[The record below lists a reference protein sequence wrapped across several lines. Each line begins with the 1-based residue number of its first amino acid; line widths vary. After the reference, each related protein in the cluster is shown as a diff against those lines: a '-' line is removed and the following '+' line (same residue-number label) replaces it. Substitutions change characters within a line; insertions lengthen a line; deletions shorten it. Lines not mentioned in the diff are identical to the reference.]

1 MGGGI
6 LGCGSQASHPSHS
19 HCIPSLCP
27 IMPTSATRASHCR
40 PYITSHCPEC
50 HASPSPQPWPLG
62 RYGQYLLYTRGWSP
76 GKAKIWASVSSP
88 TFHESNQC
96 ASHKEPC
103 LVHSITSYPGWEL
116 VCACLGM
123 TLGLCFFF
131 YLSGCL
137 LGLTPCVEL
146 EAAKSGANVLA
157 SVRTVK
163 SPRAGPHFSHLSLPP
178 QLVIASL
185 PELSRH

>member
-1 MGGGI
+1 MIWPPLQTWDFRANQIFVRTCASWGTSACSHAWPSGTSVVGGMGGGI

-50 HASPSPQPWPLG
+50 HASPSPHPWPLG

-96 ASHKEPC
+96 ASHKEPYD
-103 LVHSITSYPGWEL
+103 LVWFTP
-116 VCACLGM
+116 
-123 TLGLCFFF
+123 
-131 YLSGCL
+131 L
-137 LGLTPCVEL
+137 LPILDGNWCVP
-146 EAAKSGANVLA
+146 AWG
-157 SVRTVK
+157 
-163 SPRAGPHFSHLSLPP
+163 
-178 QLVIASL
+178 
-185 PELSRH
+185 